1 MDIIHATDT
10 LEELGFVDEVQLF
23 DAEISQETDAEI
35 ASNSF
40 ALTIPDSTW
49 EARPILYGHHVY
61 VPGTEFGGRVEQVQ
75 HSTGAKTVTLSG
87 LTWRG
92 ALYRKVIVPPT
103 GQTHLVIT
111 GQEAHDA
118 IRTILGSTMGA
129 NYRVATTASGVTVT
143 WQFRFTNTLVGIHRM
158 LTEAGGAL
166 RVAFN
171 QALKRVDL
179 SAATV
184 VDYSNL
190 IDLSQDYGVNMVT
203 TLGGFDRFNHI
214 IALGAGELLDR
225 DIVHVYRLA
234 SGGVTLNP
242 PAWVGTSEDLVATY
256 DFTNPENIAELTKGA
271 EKRLRELV
279 PLNQI
284 EIDPQVEGL
293 ALNMGDIVGARDRL
307 TGMSGKAT
315 VVGKILSIS
324 DSGIKQE
331 TRVR

>member
-10 LEELGFVDEVQLF
+10 LEELGFVDDVKLY

-35 ASNSF
+35 ESNSF
-40 ALTIPDSTW
+40 ALTIPESTW
-49 EARPILYGHHVY
+49 ESRPILHGHHVY
-61 VPGTEFGGRVEQVQ
+61 VPGTEFGGMVEKVQ
-75 HSTGAKTVTLSG
+75 HSTGAKTVTISG

-92 ALYRKVIVPPT
+92 ALYRKVIVPPA
-103 GQTHLVIT
+103 GQTHFVVT
-111 GQEAHDA
+111 DQEANAA
-118 IRTILGSTMGA
+118 ISDIIGSTMGV
-129 NYRVATTASGVTVT
+129 NYRVATNSSGVTVN
-143 WQFRFTNTLVGIHRM
+143 WQFRYTNTLVGIHRM
-158 LTEAGGAL
+158 LAEAGGAL
-166 RVAFN
+166 RVNFS

-179 SAATV
+179 SAAPV
-184 VDYSNL
+184 VDYSDL

-203 TLGGFDRFNHI
+203 TMGGFDRFNHI

-225 DIVHVYRLA
+225 DIVHVYRLS
-234 SGGVTLNP
+234 SGGITTTP
-242 PAWVGTSEDLVATY
+242 PAWVGTESDLVTTY
-256 DFTNPENIAELTKGA
+256 DFTNPENIADLTKGA
-271 EKRLRELV
+271 EKRLQELV

-307 TGMSGKAT
+307 TGMSGKAV

-324 DSGIKQE
+324 ESGIKQE